1 METQSTHTSRAVSV
15 FIIFIAFIGIT
26 ALTPAKW
33 LGVNPKK
40 EVHTR
45 IDISNLSSPKEVATD
60 ANGDGVISWK
70 EIISENTKVS
80 TSTLEEIKSIPV
92 DPKTIA
98 ELNDPNNLT
107 ASFSKNL
114 YVATAYFKKNNITDP
129 KITGDAVTQLMADE
143 AKKIKP
149 TIYAYK
155 ELNVA
160 KTESKESIKQYG
172 NTIAPL
178 LKELFTKKIIGGEMS
193 TIYSFAKTKQESDL
207 LPLVKNTK
215 RVDII
220 LQKLLKVSV
229 PPSAVSYHILAVNRI
244 TAYRDI
250 LDNLSKASSD
260 PVRATSVLDK
270 YINAVILTLHIFGK
284 FTEYFNANNTAFSP
298 SEGGYIFTAGYTV
311 PQQ

>member
-15 FIIFIAFIGIT
+15 FIIFIAFIGIS

-33 LGVNPKK
+33 LGVTPKK

-45 IDISNLSSPKEVATD
+45 IDISNMSSPKEVATD

-80 TSTLEEIKSIPV
+80 TSILEEIQSTPV
-92 DPKTIA
+92 DQKTIA

-143 AKKIKP
+143 ARKIKP
-149 TIYAYK
+149 TIYTYK

-178 LKELFTKKIIGGEMS
+178 LKELFTEKLLGGDMAS
-193 TIYSFAKTKQESDL
+193 VYAFAKTKQESDL
-207 LPLVKNTK
+207 LPLVKNSK

-229 PPSAVSYHILAVNRI
+229 PPSALSYHTLTVNRI
-244 TAYRDI
+244 AAYRDV
-250 LDNLSKASSD
+250 LDNLSKAFSD
-260 PVRATSVLDK
+260 PVRSTSVLSN
-270 YINAVILTLHIFGK
+270 YVNTTVLSLRIFAK
-284 FTEYFNANNTAFSP
+284 FSEYFNASNVAFS
-298 SEGGYIFTAGYTV
+298 SNESGYIFTTGYTV